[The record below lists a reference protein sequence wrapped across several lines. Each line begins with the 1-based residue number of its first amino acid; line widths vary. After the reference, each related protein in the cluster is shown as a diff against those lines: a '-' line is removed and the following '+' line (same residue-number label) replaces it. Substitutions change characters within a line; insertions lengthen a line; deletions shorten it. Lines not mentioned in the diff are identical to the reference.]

1 MTYPLITLSTRA
13 QVDAKGEHRSFTAAL
28 KKILDK
34 EGIPGLYS
42 GLKSALFG
50 IGITNGTT
58 PHGKETED
66 KGSITSGMN
75 GVNHSLRM
83 LRLNQQVDVVHLQL
97 PKVCSQVSLQAPQP
111 SFSQTQSG

>member
-34 EGIPGLYS
+34 EGVPGLYS

-50 IGITNGTT
+50 IGVTNGI
-58 PHGKETED
+58 H
-66 KGSITSGMN
+66 
-75 GVNHSLRM
+75 V
-83 LRLNQQVDVVHLQL
+83 
-97 PKVCSQVSLQAPQP
+97 
-111 SFSQTQSG
+111 